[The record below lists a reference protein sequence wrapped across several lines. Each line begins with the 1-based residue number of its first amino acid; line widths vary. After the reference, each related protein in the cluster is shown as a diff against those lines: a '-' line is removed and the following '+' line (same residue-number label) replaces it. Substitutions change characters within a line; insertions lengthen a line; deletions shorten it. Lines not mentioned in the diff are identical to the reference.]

1 MQLEV
6 ISDNSHLERS
16 CLRQLW
22 TLGRLWKVENHT
34 GNEKKFLRFN
44 PKTLA
49 SVSKS
54 SLFQFDISEAQ
65 RTKTSLTWTLVFLE
79 TQGVG
84 TLRCTEYLAQRVP
97 ERPLTCDCGGGEKWI
112 WGRADGWSLSSLGK
126 VTQEVLVWAPHLA
139 AASPQQQLRCSPWT
153 CPHQKGPAPPPPLL
167 LPVQTHTSA
176 ISTPAGAR
184 NVCSL
189 GNSQNVLKMQR
200 QQSYLGDIFKGN
212 WIWESLVPEMR
223 VSSYF
228 KKQGVVS
235 PDAPADT

>member
-97 ERPLTCDCGGGEKWI
+97 ERPLTCECGGGEKWI

-153 CPHQKGPAPPPPLL
+153 CPHQKGAGPTSPAAAPCADSHICNLHP
-167 LPVQTHTSA
+167 SR
-176 ISTPAGAR
+176 G
-184 NVCSL
+184 
-189 GNSQNVLKMQR
+189 
-200 QQSYLGDIFKGN
+200 
-212 WIWESLVPEMR
+212 PECLQPW
-223 VSSYF
+223 
-228 KKQGVVS
+228 K
-235 PDAPADT
+235 